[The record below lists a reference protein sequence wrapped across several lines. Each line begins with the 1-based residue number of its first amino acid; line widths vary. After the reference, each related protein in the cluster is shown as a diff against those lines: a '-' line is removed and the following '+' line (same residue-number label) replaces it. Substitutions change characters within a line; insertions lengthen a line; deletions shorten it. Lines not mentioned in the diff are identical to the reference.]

1 MEWSCRKAK
10 PQVRMN
16 GQPMEQRIQDQGL
29 LALFEAFSLKCRQ
42 LRQAIRLGDDRLVR
56 LLDRELEPLIG
67 AVIDYRAQC
76 PHEVHQQLRFIN
88 SLIREDADDRSCVL
102 KHSAMLSVL
111 LERYFGVGNTLTD
124 PVTVSVEETASVPSD
139 DVFLNETVLNCLPDL
154 VSVVTLDY
162 RYLYCNPAHAE
173 YFNLTQFDVVGR
185 HVSELFGTAWF
196 EISAR
201 CSFDLCFAGKAADLL
216 VWNRGAG
223 RAGLE
228 CRLTPLVAHGGEA
241 MGAVMMARPIPA
253 NGSGLAA

>member
-1 MEWSCRKAK
+1 MEQSRRGVK
-10 PQVRMN
+10 PKVRMN

-42 LRQAIRLGDDRLVR
+42 LQQAIRLGDDRLVR

-67 AVIDYRAQC
+67 AVIDYRARC

-111 LERYFGVGNTLTD
+111 LERYFSAGDV
-124 PVTVSVEETASVPSD
+124 PAEPMTVSIDEAVTLPSD
-139 DVFLNETVLNCLPDL
+139 DIFLNETVLNCLPDL

-162 RYLYCNPAHAE
+162 RYLYCNLAHAE
-173 YFNLTQFDVVGR
+173 HFRLTQFDVVGC

-196 EISAR
+196 EIAAR
-201 CSFDLCFAGKAADLL
+201 LSFDLCFAGKAADLL
-216 VWNRGAG
+216 LWNGGAG

-228 CRLTPLVAHGGEA
+228 CRLSPLTGHGGETI
-241 MGAVMMARPIPA
+241 GAVMMARPIPA
-253 NGSGLAA
+253 NESGLAA

>member
-1 MEWSCRKAK
+1 
-10 PQVRMN
+10 
-16 GQPMEQRIQDQGL
+16 MEQRIQDKGL

-42 LRQAIRLGDDRLVR
+42 LRQAIRAGDDRIVR

-76 PHEVHQQLRFIN
+76 TQEVHQQLRFIN

-102 KHSAMLSVL
+102 KHSAMLAVL
-111 LERYFGVGNTLTD
+111 LDRYFGSDDTLGEPMTVCLD
-124 PVTVSVEETASVPSD
+124 EAVTAPSD
-139 DVFLNETVLNCLPDL
+139 DIFLNETVLKCLPDL

-173 YFNLTQFDVVGR
+173 YFHLAPFDVVGR
-185 HVSELFGTAWF
+185 HVSELFGSAWF

-201 CSFDLCFAGKAADLL
+201 RSFDDCFSGEAVDLL
-216 VWNRGAG
+216 TWRSGAG

-228 CRLTPLVAHGGEA
+228 CRLSPLTGHGGQTI
-241 MGAVMMARPIPA
+241 GAVMIARPNPA
-253 NGSGLAA
+253 SGESGLAA